1 MEKEQS
7 TNNKRELFIKI
18 LPFVILGSTTLIIGL
33 CMIPNFYL
41 MKVNGEKVYY
51 SFIQLLNGG
60 GVGASISALYSI
72 NYIGLP
78 LLACVLFFFHKV
90 HKNFSFVALF
100 IFLFCGVVSI
110 VTKDVFAEVLAN
122 TLDTKVSVKEICVP
136 SIIPTLGFFI
146 LSTMILSFSIND
158 IKFTTRDITE
168 SGVLIAAALA
178 LNFIK
183 LFPAPTGGSVN
194 LQMLPL
200 FILAIRR
207 GPVKGFIGCGIVY
220 GLISCLTDG
229 YGFAFFPFD
238 YLLAFGGASF
248 LGFFSNHVLS
258 EEKTTYNLKGELML
272 FVGGV
277 GATFIR
283 FVGGT
288 ISSML
293 FYSYPLDAAMLYNVG
308 YVFIS
313 GGIALAV
320 LMALYG
326 PLLKINKL
334 YPPQKV

>member
-1 MEKEQS
+1 MEKDQ
-7 TNNKRELFIKI
+7 TINNKRELFLKV
-18 LPFVILGSTTLIIGL
+18 LPLVVLGLTALIIGL

-41 MKVNGEKVYY
+41 LKVNGEKVYY
-51 SFIQLLNGG
+51 SFFQLLNGG
-60 GVGASISALYSI
+60 GAGTSIAIFYYIIYIVLPIMAST
-72 NYIGLP
+72 
-78 LLACVLFFFHKV
+78 LFFFNKV
-90 HKNFSFVALF
+90 HKNFAFVSLF

-110 VTKDVFAEVLAN
+110 VAKDVFVEVLGSK
-122 TLDTKVSVKEICVP
+122 LEVEVSVKQILVP
-136 SIIPTLGFFI
+136 SVIPTLGFFI

-168 SGVLIAAALA
+168 SGILIAAALA

-200 FILAIRR
+200 FLLAIRR

-220 GLISCLTDG
+220 GIISCLTDG

-238 YLLAFGGASF
+238 YLLAFGGASV
-248 LGFFSNHVLS
+248 LGFFSNYILS
-258 EEKTTYNLKGELML
+258 EDKLNYNLNGELML
-272 FVGGV
+272 FIGGV

-293 FYSYPLDAAMLYNVG
+293 FYSLTFAEALLYNVG

-326 PLLKINKL
+326 PLLKVNKVF
-334 YPPQKV
+334 PPQKA